1 MIRRWLG
8 ALMFGLLC
16 GLIAWLVTLALIPH
30 ALMSFAVSRVAQ
42 QAGAINAFAHAP
54 LVTAASRAI
63 VRPSPDLLY
72 SSCPFD
78 VSDAPLLIDATPVDA
93 PYWSLS
99 IFDSQTNAVFVRNNQ
114 AGLAPV
120 KVAVLGPGQSAPAGY
135 TAVNVKGARG
145 LALVRILIDRRHP
158 SAAIDAARRTARC
171 RLANER
177 GGA

>member
-114 AGLAPV
+114 HGLAPF
-120 KVAVLGPGQSAPAGY
+120 KVAVLGVGQAGSPGYQP
-135 TAVNVKGARG
+135 VLVKGARG
-145 LALVRILIDRRHP
+145 VALIRILIDRGAP
-158 SAAIDAARRTARC
+158 ITAIDAARRATRC
-171 RLANER
+171 RSA
-177 GGA
+177 G